1 MTRSFFLASNTFSAE
16 SGIAPTQDWS
26 ALILPA
32 VVLIIVIII
41 IFIANLFLRAYFKS
55 QRYAG
60 EWDELEKLFRKFEF
74 SPEEMALLRS
84 KLRKLG
90 YTTPA
95 IVLKSEV
102 EYDKFVKNVLH
113 RPNHHAEFLL
123 VMMRKKIFEQK
134 RNAPKNNPSPKP
146 AVSKAG

>member
-1 MTRSFFLASNTFSAE
+1 MTRSFFLASSIFSAE

-32 VVLIIVIII
+32 VVLIGAVIII
-41 IFIANLFLRAYFKS
+41 LIANLFLRAYLKR

-60 EWDELEKLFRKFEF
+60 EWDELEKLFRKFEL
-74 SPEEMALLRS
+74 SPEEMAILRS

-113 RPNHHAEFLL
+113 RPNHRAEFLL
-123 VMMRKKIFEQK
+123 VMIRKKIFEQK
-134 RNAPKNNPSPKP
+134 RNSPKNSPSSKP
-146 AVSKAG
+146 VVSKAG